1 MTIRATLD
9 SNILIYAAMEPQTD
23 KGKRAAPT
31 TTLVAQATLK
41 LVEGH

>member
-1 MTIRATLD
+1 MTIGVTFD
-9 SNILIYAAMEPQTD
+9 SNILIYAALEPQTD